1 MITKMKEIKFMKI
14 FALFAL
20 ATAFISVDCNAAVV
34 SRNNTQRPSASESR
48 MPTMAARIESNGT
61 NQSKKTSNSK
71 STTEKTPVKDTQKD
85 TEEIEEET
93 IIEDKTSQF
102 DEILDDTVSSGPDS
116 SSSSLAEKIRAQR
129 AAYESKEK
137 ASEATQ
143 MQKEATASGKNA
155 CDQGLRKCMQNK
167 CGKDYSKCAGDTD
180 TIWGDKMDS
189 CRRDLPCTGHEYA
202 LFVPEIKADRDM
214 NARIAGYNAIIEC
227 GNSYNNCIF
236 AECGTQFEKCLG
248 KKAGDK
254 AISKCEKIAKNCTKQ
269 DSGLPSRMMSAFGA
283 VRQDAEKTIQRDEK
297 RLYELR
303 DAMRDTCKRL
313 GAMFDER
320 TLDCVYTVN
329 FYAGD
334 KNTLYASKKAY
345 AGGTF
350 SCDQNWFGVDITTFK
365 ENAFRATRDQKSA
378 TSALLGSGVGM
389 AVGAV
394 TSGAI
399 DRAVDRHKAD
409 KALDKA
415 QDEHCENYP
424 DAPECA
430 DHKSK
435 KKKDKKKEDKDDD
448 KAKDKAKDKTE
459 EKTQDETDK
468 PSDDD
473 AANQSTNTTYSGI
486 ITNEEGNALPYILV
500 SITGCNKG
508 TQTDTNGKWEI
519 TDCETDENSQIKVK
533 WPVANTTVYP
543 NIYTEGT
550 SYEDQTIKISG
561 YTNGST
567 VKLTKKN
574 SSASTSSSTESNSVF
589 PLSGTVTDE
598 TGTKLSGITVMIMGT
613 ASCSAVTDSNGKWN
627 ISECR
632 QSINGNNKLYISSS
646 DYQGKEITI
655 SSYTNG
661 STVKLTKK

>member
-71 STTEKTPVKDTQKD
+71 STTEKTPVKDT
-85 TEEIEEET
+85 EEIEEET

-116 SSSSLAEKIRAQR
+116 SNSSLAEKIRAQR

-180 TIWGDKMDS
+180 TTWGDKMDS

-435 KKKDKKKEDKDDD
+435 KKKDKKKEDKDDN

-468 PSDDD
+468 PSDDEGEKKPD
-473 AANQSTNTTYSGI
+473 ESTTAKDNTANAEGAAAAAGDNSNNT
-486 ITNEEGNALPYILV
+486 
-500 SITGCNKG
+500 
-508 TQTDTNGKWEI
+508 
-519 TDCETDENSQIKVK
+519 
-533 WPVANTTVYP
+533 ANT
-543 NIYTEGT
+543 EGAAAAAG
-550 SYEDQTIKISG
+550 D
-561 YTNGST
+561 
-567 VKLTKKN
+567 N
-574 SSASTSSSTESNSVF
+574 SNNTANTESAAAAAGDTPASNVSA
-589 PLSGTVTDE
+589 GRAAR
-598 TGTKLSGITVMIMGT
+598 GI
-613 ASCSAVTDSNGKWN
+613 N
-627 ISECR
+627 
-632 QSINGNNKLYISSS
+632 
-646 DYQGKEITI
+646 
-655 SSYTNG
+655 
-661 STVKLTKK
+661 

>member
-1 MITKMKEIKFMKI
+1 MITKIKDIKFIKI

-20 ATAFISVDCNAAVV
+20 AVAFISVDCSAAVV
-34 SRNNTQRPSASESR
+34 SRSGSRRPSASESR
-48 MPTMAARIESNGT
+48 MPTMAARIESNAT
-61 NQSKKTSNSK
+61 EQSKPASEKTNKTK
-71 STTEKTPVKDTQKD
+71 STTTEKASTPEKSNDTP
-85 TEEIEEET
+85 EIEEET

-102 DEILDDTVSSGPDS
+102 DEILDDTMSAGPDS
-116 SSSSLAEKIRAQR
+116 SASSLADKIRAQR
-129 AAYESKEK
+129 AAYEAKEK
-137 ASEATQ
+137 VSAATQ
-143 MQKEATASGKNA
+143 MQKDAAASGKNA
-155 CDQGLRKCMQNK
+155 CDQGLRKCMQEK

-180 TIWGDKMDS
+180 TTWGNKMDL

-227 GNSYNNCIF
+227 GNSYNSCIF

-269 DSGLPSRMMSAFGA
+269 DSGLASRMMSAFGA
-283 VRQDAEKTIQRDEK
+283 VRQDAEKTVQRDEK

-329 FYAGD
+329 FYAGE

-399 DRAVDRHKAD
+399 DRAVDRHKAE

-415 QDEHCENYP
+415 QDEHCEAYP
-424 DAPECA
+424 DDPECA

-435 KKKDKKKEDKDDD
+435 KKKDKKKKDEDDD
-448 KAKDKAKDKTE
+448 K
-459 EKTQDETDK
+459 DEV
-468 PSDDD
+468 PSDEDVAAAEEYIRDNLENPVEINTD
-473 AANQSTNTTYSGI
+473 ASEETPEEISANGRAARAGSSSPESG
-486 ITNEEGNALPYILV
+486 
-500 SITGCNKG
+500 
-508 TQTDTNGKWEI
+508 D
-519 TDCETDENSQIKVK
+519 
-533 WPVANTTVYP
+533 
-543 NIYTEGT
+543 
-550 SYEDQTIKISG
+550 
-561 YTNGST
+561 
-567 VKLTKKN
+567 
-574 SSASTSSSTESNSVF
+574 SSPAASSSTSD
-589 PLSGTVTDE
+589 P
-598 TGTKLSGITVMIMGT
+598 I
-613 ASCSAVTDSNGKWN
+613 SAGRAARGV
-627 ISECR
+627 
-632 QSINGNNKLYISSS
+632 
-646 DYQGKEITI
+646 
-655 SSYTNG
+655 
-661 STVKLTKK
+661 

>member
-71 STTEKTPVKDTQKD
+71 STTEKTPVKDT
-85 TEEIEEET
+85 EEIEEET

-116 SSSSLAEKIRAQR
+116 SNSSLAEKIRAQR

-180 TIWGDKMDS
+180 TTWGDKMDS

-435 KKKDKKKEDKDDD
+435 KKKDKKKEDKDDN

-468 PSDDD
+468 PSDDEGEKKPD
-473 AANQSTNTTYSGI
+473 ESTTAKDNTANAEGAAAATGDNSNNT
-486 ITNEEGNALPYILV
+486 
-500 SITGCNKG
+500 
-508 TQTDTNGKWEI
+508 
-519 TDCETDENSQIKVK
+519 
-533 WPVANTTVYP
+533 ANT
-543 NIYTEGT
+543 EGAAAAAG
-550 SYEDQTIKISG
+550 D
-561 YTNGST
+561 
-567 VKLTKKN
+567 N
-574 SSASTSSSTESNSVF
+574 SNNTANTESAAAAAGDTPASNVSA
-589 PLSGTVTDE
+589 GRAAR
-598 TGTKLSGITVMIMGT
+598 GI
-613 ASCSAVTDSNGKWN
+613 N
-627 ISECR
+627 
-632 QSINGNNKLYISSS
+632 
-646 DYQGKEITI
+646 
-655 SSYTNG
+655 
-661 STVKLTKK
+661 

>member
-1 MITKMKEIKFMKI
+1 MITKIKDIKFKKI

-20 ATAFISVDCNAAVV
+20 AVAFISIDCGAAVV
-34 SRNNTQRPSASESR
+34 SRSGSRRPSASESR
-48 MPTMAARIESNGT
+48 MPTMAARIESNAT
-61 NQSKKTSNSK
+61 EQSKPASEKTNKTK
-71 STTEKTPVKDTQKD
+71 STTTEKANPQEKSNDTP
-85 TEEIEEET
+85 EIEEEN

-102 DEILDDTVSSGPDS
+102 DEILDDTMSAGPDS
-116 SSSSLAEKIRAQR
+116 SASSLADKIRAQR
-129 AAYESKEK
+129 AAYETKEK
-137 ASEATQ
+137 VSAATQ
-143 MQKEATASGKNA
+143 MQKDAAASGKNA
-155 CDQGLRKCMQNK
+155 CDQGLRKCMQEK

-180 TIWGDKMDS
+180 TTWGNKMDL

-227 GNSYNNCIF
+227 GNSYNSCIF

-269 DSGLPSRMMSAFGA
+269 DSGLASRMMSAFGA
-283 VRQDAEKTIQRDEK
+283 VRQDAEKTVQRDEK

-329 FYAGD
+329 FYAGE

-399 DRAVDRHKAD
+399 DRAIDRHKAE
-409 KALDKA
+409 KAMDKA
-415 QDEHCENYP
+415 QDEHCEAYP
-424 DAPECA
+424 DDPECA

-435 KKKDKKKEDKDDD
+435 KKKDKKKENKDDN
-448 KAKDKAKDKTE
+448 KGKDKAPKLQDASQAAKT
-459 EKTQDETDK
+459 
-468 PSDDD
+468 
-473 AANQSTNTTYSGI
+473 
-486 ITNEEGNALPYILV
+486 
-500 SITGCNKG
+500 
-508 TQTDTNGKWEI
+508 
-519 TDCETDENSQIKVK
+519 
-533 WPVANTTVYP
+533 
-543 NIYTEGT
+543 
-550 SYEDQTIKISG
+550 
-561 YTNGST
+561 
-567 VKLTKKN
+567 
-574 SSASTSSSTESNSVF
+574 TESGSVF
-589 PLSGTVTDE
+589 PLSGTVTDDANK
-598 TGTKLSGITVMIMGT
+598 KLSGITVMIVGT
-613 ASCSAVTDSNGKWN
+613 SNCSAITDPNGEWT
-627 ISECR
+627 IGECR
-632 QSINGNNKLYISSS
+632 QSINGNNKLYISSPDYQGEEITIS
-646 DYQGKEITI
+646 SYTNGSTVKLTKKSDSVFPLSGTVTDDANKKLSGITVMIVGTSNCSAKTDPNGEWTIEECRQSINGNNKLYISSPDYQGKEITI

-661 STVKLTKK
+661 STVKLTKKQ